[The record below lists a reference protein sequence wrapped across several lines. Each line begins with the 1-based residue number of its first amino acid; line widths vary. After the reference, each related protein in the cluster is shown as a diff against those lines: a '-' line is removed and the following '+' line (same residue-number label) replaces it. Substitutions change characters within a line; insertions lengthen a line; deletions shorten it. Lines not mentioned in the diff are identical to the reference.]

1 MPETTFD
8 LDLRPAEIDDARKV
22 ADLETERDPSEAAD
36 PARRL
41 HWWRMTDEL
50 EKGMRQVAERDGKA
64 IAYTSASHERWEP
77 EQKHFGTIRTL
88 LSPDIWNE
96 GAYGH
101 LVKVAED
108 WLREEGAVT
117 SVARIRED
125 FARDLRAAQRLGYRE
140 MRRMRMSELDL
151 TEHREKLL
159 AAREECRRNMREQ
172 GVQMVLLSD
181 DPDPDKLRKLYRMV
195 IESEK
200 DIPTTVP
207 WRELNF
213 EEWKIFWFSN
223 PVIRD
228 DWFWVAREGDAVI
241 GTSVLDIPV
250 ERGLPWTAYTGTS
263 RSVRGRGIAR
273 ALKYESI
280 CQALEFGYERVR
292 TTNDSDN
299 PPILRINEEMGY
311 RLIAPLVELHRE
323 L

>member
-151 TEHREKLL
+151 T
-159 AAREECRRNMREQ
+159 
-172 GVQMVLLSD
+172 
-181 DPDPDKLRKLYRMV
+181 
-195 IESEK
+195 
-200 DIPTTVP
+200 
-207 WRELNF
+207 
-213 EEWKIFWFSN
+213 
-223 PVIRD
+223 
-228 DWFWVAREGDAVI
+228 
-241 GTSVLDIPV
+241 
-250 ERGLPWTAYTGTS
+250 
-263 RSVRGRGIAR
+263 
-273 ALKYESI
+273 
-280 CQALEFGYERVR
+280 
-292 TTNDSDN
+292 
-299 PPILRINEEMGY
+299 
-311 RLIAPLVELHRE
+311 
-323 L
+323 